1 MQMRTP
7 LGRVRGL
14 GTAKEGVEHWWMQR
28 LTSVALVP
36 LVIWF
41 VFQVPH
47 LAGADLID
55 LKFWLGHH
63 VNALLM
69 VLLVVTLFH
78 HAQLGMQV
86 VIEDY
91 VHHEGVKLGAI
102 VAVKFLAIVC
112 ALSSVL
118 AVLRLAFSV

>member
-1 MQMRTP
+1 MEMRTP

-14 GTAKEGVEHWWMQR
+14 GSAKEGVEHWWVQR

-41 VFQVPH
+41 VFQVPG
-47 LAGADLID
+47 LAGADVVD
-55 LKFWLGHH
+55 LQAWLGHPA
-63 VNALLM
+63 NTLLM
-69 VLLVVTLFH
+69 ILLIATLFH

-91 VHHEGVKLGAI
+91 VHREGAKLTAI
-102 VAVKFLAIVC
+102 VAVKFVAIVC

-118 AVLRLAFSV
+118 AVLRLAFSA